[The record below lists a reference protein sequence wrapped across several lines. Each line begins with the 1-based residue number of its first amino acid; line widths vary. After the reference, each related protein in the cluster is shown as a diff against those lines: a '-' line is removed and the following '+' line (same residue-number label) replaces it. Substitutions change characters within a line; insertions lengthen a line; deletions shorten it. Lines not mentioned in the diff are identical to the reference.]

1 MTKVLNI
8 GSLNIDYVYSVQHLV
23 QPGETIICK
32 EYHQFCGGK
41 GLNQSIALVLAGAE
55 TFHAGKIG
63 SEGSFL
69 KERLKAVGVNTDYI
83 ETVPD
88 EATGHTIIQVDE
100 NGQNSITLYGGANQK
115 FSKEDVAKI
124 LVAFSAGDYL
134 LLQNEVNQIPEMIQQ
149 ARQKDMIVIYNPAPI
164 NDSVFTYPLQD
175 IDYFV
180 INETEGM
187 GLTGKTEPD
196 EIIAEMRRKFPRAA
210 AILTLGEN
218 GVIFADSAQTVKM
231 PAEKV
236 VPVDTTAAGDT
247 FIGFFIAQKLKGN
260 TVENCLRTA
269 TRAAA
274 ICVTRRGAAD
284 SIPLKEEVV
293 YDEY

>member
-1 MTKVLNI
+1 VTKVLNI
-8 GSLNIDYVYSVQHLV
+8 GSLNIDYVYSVPHLV
-23 QPGETIICK
+23 RPGETIICK
-32 EYHQFCGGK
+32 DYRQFCGGK
-41 GLNQSIALVLAGAE
+41 GLNQSVALALAGSE
-55 TFHAGKIG
+55 TFHAGRIG

-69 KERLKAVGVNTDYI
+69 KERLKAAGVNTDYI
-83 ETVPD
+83 ETIPD
-88 EATGHTIIQVDE
+88 EVNGHTIIQVDE

-115 FSKEDVAKI
+115 FSKADVAKI
-124 LVAFSAGDYL
+124 LSTFSAGDYL
-134 LLQNEVNQIPEMIQQ
+134 LLQNEVNQIPEMIHQ
-149 ARQKDMIVIYNPAPI
+149 ARQKDMIVFYNPAPV
-164 NDSVFTYPLQD
+164 NDSVSTYPLQD
-175 IDYFV
+175 VDYFV

-196 EIIAEMRRKFPRAA
+196 EIIVEMRRKFPRAA

-218 GVIFADSAQTVKM
+218 GVIFSDSDQAINM

-236 VPVDTTAAGDT
+236 KPVDTTAAGDT
-247 FIGFFIAQKLKGN
+247 FIGFFIAQKIRGN
-260 TVENCLRTA
+260 TIENCLRIA

-293 YDEY
+293 YDE